1 MKIYSRQDSLAVVL
15 ILAVLAPVCVDRG
28 ALIAAEPDA
37 AAATAPAS
45 GPAVLGAAGRPA
57 LGVYR
62 TVGEKGTQGVDNF
75 AHWLGVPVRLGH
87 DSMPTNATWDHISGQ
102 NLEWLLIPWS
112 KWKKAAASRHF
123 VLSVS
128 ILAGPWDLSGPKIGT
143 DANKPVSHEAGA
155 RGEYNHHFK
164 SLAEQLVQAGLQDS
178 LLRLGW
184 EMNGGWYPWRAAGHE
199 EAFAGYWRQI
209 VTTMRSVPGA
219 ENLRFVFNP
228 DCDPGWC
235 KIEKA
240 WPGDEFVDYVGIDI
254 YDCSWLPGTYP
265 IPTDATPQEAL
276 ARQQKVWTELHLHGN
291 NNHRL
296 LYWRDFAKQHHKPLC
311 FPEWGVCGR
320 QVNDHGGGDD
330 PYFVEQM
337 YKFIMDPANNVVFHS
352 YFDCTN
358 PNDKNTDH
366 RISPEPDGSFTTHF
380 PRSAAKYK
388 ELFGVPVR

>member
-1 MKIYSRQDSLAVVL
+1 MYQLQGSFRVAPM
-15 ILAVLAPVCVDRG
+15 LAVLAVVCIDRG

-45 GPAVLGAAGRPA
+45 GPAVLGAAGQPA

-102 NLEWLLIPWS
+102 NLEWLLPAWS
-112 KWKKAAASRHF
+112 KWKKAAASRRF

-143 DANKPVSHEAGA
+143 DANREVSHEAGA

-164 SLAEQLVQAGLQDS
+164 SLAEHLVQAGLEDS

-199 EAFAGYWRQI
+199 EAYAGYWRQI
-209 VTTMRSVPGA
+209 VTTMRSAPGA
-219 ENLRFVFNP
+219 QNLRFVFNP
-228 DCDPGWC
+228 NCDPGWC

-254 YDCSWLPGTYP
+254 YDCSWLPETYP
-265 IPTDATPQEAL
+265 IPTNATPQEAL

-291 NNHRL
+291 NHHRL

-320 QVNDHGGGDD
+320 QVNDHGGGDN

-337 YKFIMDPANNVVFHS
+337 ARFFADPANNVAFQS
-352 YFDCTN
+352 YFDFTS
-358 PNDKNTDH
+358 PQDKNTDH
-366 RISPEPDGSFTTHF
+366 RISPEPDGSFITHF

-388 ELFGVPVR
+388 ELFGVPAR